1 MTVERMSIGK
11 LWFAAPVFLLA
22 AGGIAG
28 AETVVRSASLQE
40 VRLFFREQDKTVVT
54 FVGYS
59 GAGYE
64 DESAMLRAAGTVLE
78 GYDPDSTLVNIGVT
92 PDGIGRVYELA
103 KEMGFMTT
111 GIVSVQAQK
120 YQAGVS
126 EALDFGFYIEDET
139 WGGFVDD
146 TGLLSPTSRAMV
158 ENSDLI
164 VAIGGGEVSRDEV
177 TFARQH
183 GKEVLY
189 FPAEMNHEKAIAKA
203 RKKGLPEPIDFLG
216 PVHQLFAGSGE

>member
-1 MTVERMSIGK
+1 VGRMSIGK

-59 GAGYE
+59 GAGYQ
-64 DESAMLRAAGTVLE
+64 DGSAMLRAAGTVLE

-146 TGLLSPTSRAMV
+146 TELLSPTSRAMV
-158 ENSDLI
+158 ENSDVI

-203 RKKGLPEPIDFLG
+203 RKKGLPEPTDFLG
-216 PVHQLFAGSGE
+216 PVNQLFAGSGE

>member
-1 MTVERMSIGK
+1 MGRMSIGK

-59 GAGYE
+59 GAGYQ
-64 DESAMLRAAGTVLE
+64 DGSAMLRAAGTVLE

-146 TGLLSPTSRAMV
+146 TELLSPTSRAMV
-158 ENSDLI
+158 ENSDVI

-203 RKKGLPEPIDFLG
+203 RKKGLPEPTDFLG
-216 PVHQLFAGSGE
+216 PVNQLFAGSGE

>member
-1 MTVERMSIGK
+1 MERMSIGK

-103 KEMGFMTT
+103 KEMGFTTT

-139 WGGFVDD
+139 WGGFADD
-146 TGLLSPTSRAMV
+146 TGLLSPTSRA
-158 ENSDLI
+158 LPWTC
-164 VAIGGGEVSRDEV
+164 SRWSPSR
-177 TFARQH
+177 TTMSSSRRSA
-183 GKEVLY
+183 
-189 FPAEMNHEKAIAKA
+189 ASITCC
-203 RKKGLPEPIDFLG
+203 
-216 PVHQLFAGSGE
+216 

>member
-1 MTVERMSIGK
+1 MSIGK

-59 GAGYE
+59 GAGYQ
-64 DESAMLRAAGTVLE
+64 DGSAMLRAAGTVLE

-126 EALDFGFYIEDET
+126 AALDFGFYIEDET

-146 TGLLSPTSRAMV
+146 TELLSPTSRAMV
-158 ENSDLI
+158 ENSDVI

-203 RKKGLPEPIDFLG
+203 RKKGLPEPTDFLG
-216 PVHQLFAGSGE
+216 PVNQLFAGSGE

>member
-1 MTVERMSIGK
+1 MSIGK

-59 GAGYE
+59 GAGYQ
-64 DESAMLRAAGTVLE
+64 DGSAMLRAAGTVLE

-146 TGLLSPTSRAMV
+146 TELLSPTSRAMV
-158 ENSDLI
+158 ENSDVI

-203 RKKGLPEPIDFLG
+203 RKKGLPEPTDFLG
-216 PVHQLFAGSGE
+216 PVNQLFAGSGE

>member
-22 AGGIAG
+22 AGGIVG